1 MVLVAQGSL
10 CSEGRAQHILV
21 GVMNMPLQ
29 VNDRITIPAAELS
42 WTAAR
47 SGGPGGQ
54 NVNKVAS
61 KVELRFDLAA
71 TRSLSED
78 TKARLRSLAG
88 WRIDAE
94 GKLLVTSQ
102 LTRDQLRNLED
113 ARAKLAE
120 LIRRALYV
128 PPPRR
133 PTRPSRAAKARRMD
147 EKRVVGERKRERTS
161 RKDYSD

>member
-1 MVLVAQGSL
+1 M
-10 CSEGRAQHILV
+10 
-21 GVMNMPLQ
+21 
-29 VNDRITIPAAELS
+29 
-42 WTAAR
+42 
-47 SGGPGGQ
+47 
-54 NVNKVAS
+54 
-61 KVELRFDLAA
+61 
-71 TRSLSED
+71 
-78 TKARLRSLAG
+78 AG

-113 ARAKLAE
+113 ARAKLVE